1 MRPARS
7 SEEGFKIC
15 ADAEFFRRQEG
26 VACVWRE
33 RWSGSA
39 AAQRISPSA
48 TRPSRDLKRSR
59 LPSALR
65 PTLARGVPLSVEFQA
80 RRGLNFPGLTTF
92 AAFRRK
98 RARRL
103 VLTGGRAE
111 HAFQRNYKTDRRGLS
126 ITILHRLTS
135 TVFKVYVVFLDCQK
149 AVSRNGRTQQG
160 PCLRTE
166 SVSESGRLLRLFITA
181 DALRGAASESSLR
194 LTRVLLHAP
203 NES

>member
-126 ITILHRLTS
+126 ITILHRLTDTIS
-135 TVFKVYVVFLDCQK
+135 KVYVIFLDCQK
-149 AVSRNGRTQQG
+149 AISRIVRTQQRPG
-160 PCLRTE
+160 LQTD
-166 SVSESGRLLRLFITA
+166 SASESGRIL
-181 DALRGAASESSLR
+181 
-194 LTRVLLHAP
+194 RVLYHC
-203 NES
+203 